1 MILCHQ
7 RNKLYRERSIERFDS
22 DSSGE
27 GLESEPATLANFNP
41 FPPLPS
47 SIALRIRSLRVKAWP
62 GTIYRYW
69 TRPIRNTN
77 YSALCNGVAREST
90 PIPLNH
96 AFIVPGGCF
105 REICEYLYPP
115 TSDTRLTYDSQT
127 TGILSGPSNALS
139 SPNSTASSAPPSKTN
154 CSGSGSSPTA
164 DVSTTWTSL
173 NYPYPFTCSTDTST
187 LQTVQER
194 AVPWQTLNSS
204 SGQRTGPPPSLALT
218 PPGRTTCSITPS
230 TTALPVQSRILRTTR
245 PRGA

>member
-1 MILCHQ
+1 M
-7 RNKLYRERSIERFDS
+7 
-22 DSSGE
+22 
-27 GLESEPATLANFNP
+27 
-41 FPPLPS
+41 
-47 SIALRIRSLRVKAWP
+47 ALRIRSLRVKAWP

-69 TRPIRNTN
+69 TRPISNTN

-127 TGILSGPSNALS
+127 TGVLSGSLNALS

-173 NYPYPFTCSTDTST
+173 NHPYPFTRSTDTST
-187 LQTVQER
+187 LQTVQ
-194 AVPWQTLNSS
+194 APWNALYLWPTLNSS

-245 PRGA
+245 LRGA